1 MGIRKFFSSD
11 SQSKRFLEAS
21 QILKG
26 ATSPRSLLASKS
38 NEVSIVEHKFKRMN
52 ETHDRIR
59 NALLA
64 SHSQNSR

>member
-1 MGIRKFFSSD
+1 MGMRKFFSSD
-11 SQSKRFLEAS
+11 SQTEKPLQSRVSE
-21 QILKG
+21 
-26 ATSPRSLLASKS
+26 RSTVMPGSTYTGK
-38 NEVSIVEHKFKRMN
+38 NNVVSIVEHQFKRMN